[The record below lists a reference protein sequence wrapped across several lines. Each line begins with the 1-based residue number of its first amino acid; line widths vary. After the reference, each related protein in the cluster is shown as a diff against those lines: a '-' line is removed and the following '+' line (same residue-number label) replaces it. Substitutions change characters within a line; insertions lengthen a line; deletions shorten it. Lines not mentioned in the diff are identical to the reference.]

1 MSKEG
6 VFCVTPNGV
15 ITDWG
20 DVAEDRLGYSAEEAI
35 GSYCFDLLGSKG
47 ESFGKPCYSKCTIL
61 NNARQNRSS
70 NDFSAAWKRK
80 NGEWLLVEVSTINLD
95 FEETG
100 KKILHVFKENATPR
114 AISEAAAKALS
125 MDGQSVEGFKLTP
138 RERQTLRLVAAGLS
152 TPEIAA
158 QLGIARTTARNHI
171 ILAINKLCATNRT
184 HAVVKAIA
192 GSIL

>member
-15 ITDWG
+15 ITAWG

-35 GSYCFDLLGSKG
+35 GSYCFDLLAKG
-47 ESFGKPCYSKCTIL
+47 ENFGKPCYSKCTIL
-61 NNARQNRSS
+61 NNTRHNRSS
-70 NDFSAAWKRK
+70 NDFSTAWKRK
-80 NGEWLLVEVSTINLD
+80 NDESLPVEVSTINLD
-95 FEETG
+95 SEETG
-100 KKILHVFKENATPR
+100 KEILHVFKESVTPR

-171 ILAINKLCATNRT
+171 ILAMDKLCATNRT